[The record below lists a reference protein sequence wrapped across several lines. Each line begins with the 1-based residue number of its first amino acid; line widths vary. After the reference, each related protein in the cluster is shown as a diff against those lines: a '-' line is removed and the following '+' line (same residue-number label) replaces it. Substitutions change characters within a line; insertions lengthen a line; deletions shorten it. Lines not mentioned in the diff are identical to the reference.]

1 MARLIALIVTSTI
14 LGSCSSAGD
23 LVADYVPEWAGG
35 LPKNAPP
42 RPGTPEYDAL
52 RQKLETEAGRDK
64 NKDPPRQKPTP
75 RICPNRRYTSCA

>member
-14 LGSCSSAGD
+14 LGSCSSAGE

-64 NKDPPRQKPTP
+64 NKDPPAPKADPALLP
-75 RICPNRRYTSCA
+75 K